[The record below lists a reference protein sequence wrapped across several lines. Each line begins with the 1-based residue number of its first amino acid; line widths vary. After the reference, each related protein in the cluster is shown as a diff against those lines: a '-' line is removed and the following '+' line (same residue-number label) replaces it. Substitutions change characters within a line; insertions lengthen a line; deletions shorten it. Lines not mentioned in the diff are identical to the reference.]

1 MKLVNTSI
9 IKATEKRYENL
20 SLEMT
25 NIQMK
30 QIETDWDKMSEFEA
44 FLKNQKGIT
53 IGRRVGKGN
62 FGQVYR
68 VKGNESRVIK
78 LISYRNY
85 LYQHN
90 AFSEKDDYISR
101 DVYEKHMQKFLNEAY
116 VHKKMTG
123 VEGFPET
130 YDVFL
135 AEMTHKQEIVDVVLC
150 IEMKKYDDVQYD
162 KMSENDMLYLAKCI
176 LTCLKEAHKLELV
189 NRDIRDRNVLF
200 DSQTGKYILID
211 WGATKIFNQASSTT
225 AAFTEGYVAPERAKQ
240 YIYGKTEKL
249 SADRDPRSDLYS
261 VGALLYYWANKCKMV
276 PLTAYSGDNGAINVL
291 SPQYVNIKK
300 VSELYLFIMKRALNK
315 DPEKRFQSAEEMLS
329 KLNDKT
335 NHIKKEKPVKKKKKK
350 SMFILLLLVICCLAI
365 VGNLGKNGF
374 DIGEYI
380 SKFNSS
386 DDENK
391 AGIDKIQDTI
401 SENIVWEQFIKRSY
415 GNSNDEETISSADA
429 QNKLS
434 VGSTLPNEIT
444 HGRTKEIEFS
454 LKTSS
459 TPKAISVIGLNDR
472 NTLSLYD
479 ITDEDV
485 VNGEISFNYTLD
497 AEIDDVAEPGM
508 YRLRLCVKY
517 EDNLGANDAE
527 KIYEGYYLDTYIN
540 VVEDTTHQVKNSN
553 DTDVSPTTNDNRTNV
568 LPNNVNNNVTPKPDY
583 NNHDVYNEDT
593 NVSNDNGSA
602 NTENIPDNKP
612 VIEDEA
618 RCAVCGSKYH
628 TVHPQNQAPDI
639 PINFD

>member
-1 MKLVNTSI
+1 MVNTSI

-25 NIQMK
+25 NIPMK
-30 QIETDWDKMSEFEA
+30 QMETDWDKMSEFET
-44 FLKNQKGIT
+44 FLKNQKGLT

-90 AFSEKDDYISR
+90 AFSEKDDYINK

-135 AEMTHKQEIVDVVLC
+135 VEMTHKQQIVDVVLC

-176 LTCLKEAHKLELV
+176 LSCLKEAHKLELV

-291 SPQYVNIKK
+291 SPQYGNIKK
-300 VSELYLFIMKRALNK
+300 VPELYLFIMKRALNK
-315 DPEKRFQSAEEMLS
+315 DPEKRFQSAEEMLF
-329 KLNDKT
+329 KLTDKT
-335 NHIKKEKPVKKKKKK
+335 NHIKKDKPVKKKKKRPVLI
-350 SMFILLLLVICCLAI
+350 FLLLVICCLVIA
-365 VGNLGKNGF
+365 GNLGENGF

-386 DDENK
+386 DVENK
-391 AGIDKIQDTI
+391 VGIEKIRDTI
-401 SENIVWEQFIKRSY
+401 SDNIVWEQFIKRSY

-434 VGSTLPNEIT
+434 VGSTLPNEII
-444 HGRTKEIEFS
+444 HGKTKEIKFS

-459 TPKAISVIGLNDR
+459 IPKEISVIGLNDR
-472 NTLSLYD
+472 NILSLYD
-479 ITDEDV
+479 ITYKDV

-497 AEIDDVAEPGM
+497 AEKDAVAELGK

-517 EDNLGANDAE
+517 EDNLSENDSE
-527 KIYEGYYLDTYIN
+527 KKYERYYLDTYIN
-540 VVEDTTHQVKNSN
+540 VVEDTTHQVGNRN
-553 DTDVSPTTNDNRTNV
+553 DANTSPTTNNDRTNV
-568 LPNNVNNNVTPKPDY
+568 LPNNVNNNVTPKPDNNHNVY
-583 NNHDVYNEDT
+583 NNEI
-593 NVSNDNGSA
+593 NVSNNNGSS

-612 VIEDEA
+612 VIVDEA
-618 RCAVCGSKYH
+618 KCDVCGSKYH

-639 PINFD
+639 PMNFD